1 MSLDIWSQPA
11 DSAAV
16 HAMATAAMRTML
28 RPVPWRT
35 RGGYEI
41 ASGAT
46 SYDAGMTRVEI
57 ECTPL
62 GPFETNCYVL
72 RDADDPARHCWIVD
86 PGAGPGPVIDAVRRA
101 GLVPQ
106 AVLLTHAHADH
117 VAGVEEVRAAFPGVP
132 VLLHRAEHAFL
143 GDPQLNLSAFVGLPV
158 SVGAADGALEPG
170 AVLALGGTRWR
181 VLHTP
186 GHSPG
191 SVTLVCD
198 AAGEAIVGDTLFAG
212 SIGRVDFPTSDPAAM
227 HRSLHEVL
235 MALPDAVR
243 VHPGHGPSTT
253 VGRERAS
260 NPWLQDDGWADAG

>member
-1 MSLDIWSQPA
+1 MP
-11 DSAAV
+11 
-16 HAMATAAMRTML
+16 R
-28 RPVPWRT
+28 
-35 RGGYEI
+35 
-41 ASGAT
+41 
-46 SYDAGMTRVEI
+46 MTRVEI
-57 ECTPL
+57 AGTPL

-198 AAGEAIVGDTLFAG
+198 EAGEAIVGDTLFAG